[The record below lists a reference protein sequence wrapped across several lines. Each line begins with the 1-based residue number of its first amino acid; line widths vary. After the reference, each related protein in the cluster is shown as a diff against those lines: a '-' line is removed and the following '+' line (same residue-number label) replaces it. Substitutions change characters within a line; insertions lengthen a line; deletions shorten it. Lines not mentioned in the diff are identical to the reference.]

1 MNLSYDFEN
10 LEGRL
15 AYVRTN
21 YPNYYGME
29 ITQIN
34 KLNYGNYVTSDD
46 KVESVLVSVEQRT
59 SQGDKILDNVDVV
72 RKCKQCPIYDKL
84 EADIAALNNR
94 SQIGV

>member
-1 MNLSYDFEN
+1 
-10 LEGRL
+10 
-15 AYVRTN
+15 
-21 YPNYYGME
+21 ME

-46 KVESVLVSVEQRT
+46 KIESVLVSVEQRT
-59 SQGDKILDNVDVV
+59 NQGDKILDNIDVV

-94 SQIGV
+94 SQTGA